1 MSVPF
6 HIMTGMRDGQV
17 RPNESFGHTFSHS
30 PFHFHKTVKL
40 NSMRIISE
48 EKKIVLPCFVVI
60 YNYYCRM
67 CSVKKTKNTAQ
78 LSLK

>member
-30 PFHFHKTVKL
+30 PFHFHKTKVKL
-40 NSMRIISE
+40 NIMHIISE
-48 EKKIVLPCFVVI
+48 GKK
-60 YNYYCRM
+60 
-67 CSVKKTKNTAQ
+67 
-78 LSLK
+78 